1 VSGEIDSAGSHRHS
15 RLAPAGGS
23 SCDAAIHSGYV
34 IRSSDE
40 DVPWVDR
47 LIGLGGAPDEQRA
60 VDPFWAQTLGVAL
73 NSEMVFVGGSAGP
86 LPPP

>member
-1 VSGEIDSAGSHRHS
+1 
-15 RLAPAGGS
+15 
-23 SCDAAIHSGYV
+23 V

-47 LIGLGGAPDEQRA
+47 LIGLGGVPYEQRA

-73 NSEMVFVGGSAGP
+73 NSEVVFVGGSAGF
-86 LPPP
+86 LLGPP